1 MLYYYKYVILLLF
14 NGDDFMTKNIL
25 NFMGIN
31 SLNLFLKAYSLKKYI
46 SKNKKIEEFQE
57 KYDWILSFIV
67 AYLYKENNYILVE
80 GIPILKAD
88 DFIKFIN
95 LDMDE
100 MNDFFENNKYKHEFN
115 DMINIIKNKFPILQK
130 IKNNFDFIDYIAQN
144 EESIYC
150 KIIADVLSN
159 KLISNIEIV
168 NINNIDNKY
177 ILENGA
183 IYLDD
188 NISVY
193 EIDISSQ
200 HISFDKLFFESYNI
214 STIYGIEKF
223 NEDDLVKVYYI
234 IRDITLNNKK
244 LLNHILSVEIA
255 LLRAAYADAYLNNQ
269 SRVEIN
275 NLYNILNRTNL
286 LKDKK
291 SKSKKLDIN

>member
-67 AYLYKENNYILVE
+67 AYLYKENNYILVG

-214 STIYGIEKF
+214 STIYGIEEF